1 MAGGLLVSDCLE
13 IASAMAFATFGG
25 TLDSQKPSPHFTNGA
40 DRAAGKPNVI
50 NRACGVVDEWGAR
63 IPHESRRDSVDSHF
77 QSIGDRR

>member
-40 DRAAGKPNVI
+40 DRAAGDAELVGGLLT
-50 NRACGVVDEWGAR
+50 AEA
-63 IPHESRRDSVDSHF
+63 
-77 QSIGDRR
+77 